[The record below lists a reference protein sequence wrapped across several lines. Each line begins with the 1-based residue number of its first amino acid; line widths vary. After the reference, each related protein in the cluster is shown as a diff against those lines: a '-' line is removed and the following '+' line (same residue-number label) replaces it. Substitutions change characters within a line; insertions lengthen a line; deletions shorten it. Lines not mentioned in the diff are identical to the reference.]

1 MHRPLS
7 ARLAR
12 LLFVVVASIL
22 SAHAAERPVRVE
34 VADAKGAKVGDA
46 VAWLT
51 PLDVKVKVTPPAK
64 PAVIVQ
70 QNEEFQPYVT
80 AVVVGTKVDFP
91 NRDTVQH
98 HVYSLSPAKRFEIP
112 LYRGEAKEP
121 VLFDQPGIVTLGC
134 NIHDAMSAH
143 IVVLE
148 TPHFAISGEDG
159 RALLP
164 AVPAGRYRLEVWHP
178 RASATVIQEV
188 AVTPSTETQVIQI
201 VLKAD
206 RRIRRAPEPGGG
218 SYR

>member
-1 MHRPLS
+1 MQRPSTARITALLIACATSLLPLS
-7 ARLAR
+7 G
-12 LLFVVVASIL
+12 
-22 SAHAAERPVRVE
+22 AERTVRVE
-34 VADAKGAKVGDA
+34 VADAKGAKISDA

-51 PLDVKVKVTPPAK
+51 SLDTKVKVVPPVQ
-64 PAVIVQ
+64 PVVIVQ
-70 QNEEFQPYVT
+70 RNEEFVPYVT
-80 AVVVGTKVDFP
+80 AVVVGSKVNFP

-112 LYRGEAKEP
+112 LYRGESKEP
-121 VLFDQPGIVTLGC
+121 ILFDQPGIVTLGC

-143 IVVLE
+143 IVILE
-148 TPHFAISGEDG
+148 TPTFAISGEDG

-178 RASATVIQEV
+178 RASATVTREV
-188 AVTPSTETQVIQI
+188 AVTPSTEPQVIEI